1 MDFRLQASSS
11 TSEFRKIISGH
22 SMNFRNWKI
31 DQSWTLFLDRDGVIN
46 KKIEDG
52 YISEWKLFH
61 FLEGVE
67 EAMRRLSMTFGK
79 IILVTNQQGIGK
91 KIHTTEQLLQVH
103 DRMLN
108 HIVKHGGRIDGIYFA
123 PQL

>member
-1 MDFRLQASSS
+1 MDFHLRGTSS
-11 TSEFRKIISGH
+11 TSEFRKIISGR
-22 SMNFRNWKI
+22 SMSFRNWRI
-31 DQSWTLFLDRDGVIN
+31 DRTWTLFLDRDGVIN

-67 EAMRRLSMTFGK
+67 DAMRRLSETFGK

-91 KIHTTEQLLQVH
+91 KIHTTEQLHQVH
-103 DRMLN
+103 DRML
-108 HIVKHGGRIDGIYFA
+108 
-123 PQL
+123 